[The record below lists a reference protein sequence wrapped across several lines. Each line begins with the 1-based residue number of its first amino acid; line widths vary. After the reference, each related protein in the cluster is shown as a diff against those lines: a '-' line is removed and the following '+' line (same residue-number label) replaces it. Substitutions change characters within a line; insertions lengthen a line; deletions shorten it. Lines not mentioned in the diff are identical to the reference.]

1 MKLIYLPDINVQSE
15 NEYLTFVK
23 EKIEQSIEAKTNQL
37 FVRGIHQDDLSMD
50 FDGKDLA
57 VYGSQGQ
64 NRIAV
69 ISLKLALV
77 KMIKPKFN
85 EEPILILDDVLS
97 ELDDNY
103 QKKLIQLLK
112 RIEQVFITGTQ
123 MNLKEKYTLFNVE
136 GNIVRR
142 MS

>member
-1 MKLIYLPDINVQSE
+1 
-15 NEYLTFVK
+15 
-23 EKIEQSIEAKTNQL
+23 
-37 FVRGIHQDDLSMD
+37 MD

-77 KMIKPKFN
+77 KMIKTKFN

-103 QKKLIQLLK
+103 QKKLIQLL
-112 RIEQVFITGTQ
+112 
-123 MNLKEKYTLFNVE
+123 
-136 GNIVRR
+136 
-142 MS
+142 